1 MSRRTWEKSRGSRG
15 CCGPEGSEDREEWP
29 GAEGLRWVLFAL
41 LLYLGVRGVQVV
53 TPMLRE
59 LSWLLWLAFAVWWIP
74 VAMDLSRR
82 LLRGG
87 GREWVLGRGLVRV
100 RRISSGKP
108 LPPRRCPHCG
118 ERVEAEQAVCPHCY
132 RDLKANCERC
142 GRIFDLRGAAAES
155 LCPECRRERRAR
167 QPAA

>member
-1 MSRRTWEKSRGSRG
+1 M
-15 CCGPEGSEDREEWP
+15 
-29 GAEGLRWVLFAL
+29 LFAL

-53 TPMLRE
+53 TPTLKE

-74 VAMDLSRR
+74 VSMDLSRR
-82 LLRGG
+82 LLQ
-87 GREWVLGRGLVRV
+87 GRGLVRV
-100 RRISSGKP
+100 RRISAGKA

-118 ERVEAEQAVCPHCY
+118 GRVEAEQAVCPHCY

-155 LCPECRRERRAR
+155 LCPECRRELKVR

>member
-1 MSRRTWEKSRGSRG
+1 M
-15 CCGPEGSEDREEWP
+15 
-29 GAEGLRWVLFAL
+29 LFAL

-53 TPMLRE
+53 TPMLKE

-74 VAMDLSRR
+74 VSMDLSRR
-82 LLRGG
+82 LLRG
-87 GREWVLGRGLVRV
+87 RGLVRG
-100 RRISSGKP
+100 RRLSAGKP

-118 ERVEAEQAVCPHCY
+118 KRVEAEQAVCPHCY

-142 GRIFDLRGAAAES
+142 GRIFDLQGAAAES